1 MSDKAGSEYVPPIKS
16 RQPGSGVSGNV
27 TKTTSGSIKEG
38 NSSGDTGLAKWIGTD
53 VGKQL
58 QTKDTGIHIQP

>member
-1 MSDKAGSEYVPPIKS
+1 MSDQAGSQYIPPIKS

-38 NSSGDTGLAKWIGTD
+38 DASSEGSLCKHIGTD
-53 VGKQL
+53 VSKQL
-58 QTKDTGIHIQP
+58 QTKDVGIHVQP